1 MNYFIDVIVPLPLD
15 NIFTYKVNLKEFEFL
30 KIGFRVVV
38 PFGKSKFIT
47 ALVAEKHNK
56 IPELYSP
63 KEIEFII
70 DEEPTMNKN
79 QLDFFKWVSEY
90 YMSPLGQVLKVGLP
104 KLLLLKSESEIVLIN
119 KDKEDLELTQN
130 AKIVFQNLLLN
141 KKITYKEIISILKKK
156 NINKTISELS
166 DHGLIKLKEEIY
178 DYFKPKSIIRVLF
191 HNYPI
196 NNQEKLKLL
205 KSLKH
210 KKSQQKTIESLFSF
224 S

>member
-119 KDKEDLELTQN
+119 KNKEDLELTQN

-166 DHGLIKLKEEIY
+166 DHGFIK
-178 DYFKPKSIIRVLF
+178 
-191 HNYPI
+191 
-196 NNQEKLKLL
+196 
-205 KSLKH
+205 
-210 KKSQQKTIESLFSF
+210 
-224 S
+224 